1 MLRRLFILGLTA
13 VVPLV
18 VTVYVI
24 VGLFRFTDGI
34 LGKFLNRYIEA
45 YLGYRIP
52 GLGLI
57 ITVGIILLLG
67 VFVRLS
73 RMRVLRW
80 VDKVFSKLPL
90 ANKIYLPVKRV
101 VEFMFFEPKEKFR
114 KVVLVEYP
122 RKGIYSMGFITNDTL
137 EELQVNPQK
146 KSFNIFIPSSP
157 SPLTGFTIIVPKE
170 EVIFL
175 DIGVEEA
182 LRFIV
187 SGGVLNPGKLEG

>member
-45 YLGYRIP
+45 YLGYKIP

-67 VFVRLS
+67 AFVRLS

-80 VDKVFSKLPL
+80 VDKIFSKLPL
-90 ANKIYLPVKRV
+90 VNKIYLPVKRV

-114 KVVLVEYP
+114 NCLLY
-122 RKGIYSMGFITNDTL
+122 T
-137 EELQVNPQK
+137 
-146 KSFNIFIPSSP
+146 SP
-157 SPLTGFTIIVPKE
+157 SPR
-170 EVIFL
+170 
-175 DIGVEEA
+175 D
-182 LRFIV
+182 
-187 SGGVLNPGKLEG
+187 